1 MSRLPSLLENQLF
14 EQLRI
19 LGIDFTE
26 LKNRQP
32 TSGKSGVLAY
42 LSQTNTTWDYNEAI
56 ASPSTTYGYSAGF
69 TITYT
74 GDGSQQYPIVNP
86 FADLMF
92 SSSLSPTPS
101 RATYGV
107 DGLLRW
113 TDGTNYIV
121 VDNFLLYDK
130 TTVSSQ
136 LVTKWRIDF
145 SYFGSVTYYLKAYTR
160 GSSRGSI
167 SVVRT
172 Y

>member
-19 LGIDFTE
+19 LDIDFTE

-42 LSQTNTTWDYNEAI
+42 LSQTNNTWDLSEAI

-92 SSSLSPTPS
+92 SSSISPTPS
-101 RATYGV
+101 RATYNAA
-107 DGLLRW
+107 GLLQW
-113 TDGTNYIV
+113 SDGTNGV
-121 VDNFLLYDK
+121 VVNSFLRFDN
-130 TTVSSQ
+130 TTLSNQ
-136 LVTKWRIDF
+136 LVTKWTIDF
-145 SYFGSVTYYLKAYTR
+145 TYYGSLTYYLKAYTR

-167 SVVRT
+167 GVVRN

>member
-14 EQLRI
+14 ERLRV
-19 LGIDFTE
+19 LKIDFDE

-42 LSQTNTTWDYNEAI
+42 LSQTNNTWDYTENI

-86 FADLMF
+86 FADLLF
-92 SSSLSPTPS
+92 SSSIDPTPRRVAYNANGFLQWS
-101 RATYGV
+101 
-107 DGLLRW
+107 
-113 TDGTNYIV
+113 DGTNGAV
-121 VDNFLLYDK
+121 VNTFLRLDS
-130 TTVSSQ
+130 TTVNNQ
-136 LVTKWRIDF
+136 LVTKWTIDF
-145 SYFGSVTYYLKAYTR
+145 SYYGTMTYYLKAYTR

-167 SVVRT
+167 TVVRN

>member
-42 LSQTNTTWDYNEAI
+42 LSQTNNTWDLSEAI

-92 SSSLSPTPS
+92 SSSISPTPS
-101 RATYGV
+101 RATYNAAGW
-107 DGLLRW
+107 LQW
-113 TDGTNYIV
+113 SDGTNSV
-121 VDNFLLYDK
+121 VVSSFLRFGGA
-130 TTVSSQ
+130 TPGSQ
-136 LVTKWRIDF
+136 LVAGWAIDF
-145 SYFGSVTYYLKAYTR
+145 MYYGSLTYYLKAYTR

-167 SVVRT
+167 GVVRT